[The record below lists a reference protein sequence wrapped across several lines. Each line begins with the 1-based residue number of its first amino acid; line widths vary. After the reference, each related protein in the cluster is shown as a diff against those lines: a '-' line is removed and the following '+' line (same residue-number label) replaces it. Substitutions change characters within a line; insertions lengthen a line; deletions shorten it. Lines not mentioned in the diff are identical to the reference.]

1 MAFTKILIAIDNSP
15 CSHRA
20 AQKGLELSLLLQ
32 IPVALVFVIDRSQE
46 IIHTDLEVTPI
57 QRGSFLEEQATK
69 TMNNLISDYTSQH
82 QGNEILKF
90 TPEGL
95 PKDEILAT
103 AEKWGADL
111 IIIGTHGRTGIAHL
125 LLGSIAEYVVRHATV
140 PVMVVPE
147 MQKASNA

>member
-1 MAFTKILIAIDNSP
+1 MAFTKILIAVDNSP
-15 CSHRA
+15 CSQHA
-20 AQKGLELSLLLQ
+20 AKKGLVLADLLQ
-32 IPVALVFVIDRSQE
+32 LPVAMVYIIDRSQE

-57 QRGSFLEEQATK
+57 QRGSFLEEQANK
-69 TMNNLISDYTSQH
+69 TMDKLIADHASPLRAKD
-82 QGNEILKF
+82 ILKY

-125 LLGSIAEYVVRHATV
+125 LLGSIAEYVVRHSKV

-147 MQKASNA
+147 TGSNE